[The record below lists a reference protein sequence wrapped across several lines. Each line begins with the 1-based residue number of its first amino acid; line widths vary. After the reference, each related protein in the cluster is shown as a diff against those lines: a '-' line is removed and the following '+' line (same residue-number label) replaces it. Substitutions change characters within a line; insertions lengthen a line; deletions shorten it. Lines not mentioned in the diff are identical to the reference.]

1 MIFYVAAIAAVLLTG
16 LFVFATEASS
26 RAKLVVGG
34 LVGVSVL
41 IQFGVGASWALPGPT
56 ASWRWPGSS
65 TRATVGSR
73 LDGWEPILSLA
84 GRTLDSRR

>member
-41 IQFGVGASWALPGPT
+41 IQFGVGASWALP
-56 ASWRWPGSS
+56 A
-65 TRATVGSR
+65 AIVVQAV
-73 LDGWEPILSLA
+73 LSLGIA
-84 GRTLDSRR
+84 FYLKFAW